1 MNAANGLKWLTTLF
15 DWSKHRAGWR
25 NVSWIDMSFQTF
37 MAEWQKLSLNAEAL
51 AALGAELRLRCD
63 GVEGDPQVRPLLQD
77 AAHRINPELFD
88 DLNPNQ
94 QRTAL
99 TLIQMA
105 LRQAVDL
112 LENPAR
118 GPGWK
123 IEDPAMLDAQG
134 QASRLLVH
142 NIETMAAQRPEFG
155 ATLNEPGVFLDV
167 GTGVGWLAIEA
178 ARSWPALRVVG
189 IDLWEPAL
197 KLARENLAQ
206 SRLNERIEFR
216 LQSVEQLDEHAV
228 YSLAWLPGPFIAQDM
243 VTTALQRIN
252 RALAPGGWLLFG
264 LYAPPPSALG
274 QALAKLRTVRG
285 GGHPWTTQQ
294 VEDQLKATGFESV
307 ETLPPTPAVLFVIGR
322 RAKGPSA

>member
-1 MNAANGLKWLTTLF
+1 
-15 DWSKHRAGWR
+15 
-25 NVSWIDMSFQTF
+25 
-37 MAEWQKLSLNAEAL
+37 MAEWQKLSLHAEAL

-63 GVEGDPQVRPLLQD
+63 GLEGDPQVRPLLQD
-77 AAHRINPELFD
+77 VAHRINPELFD

-99 TLIQMA
+99 TLIQMS

-118 GPGWK
+118 APGWR

-197 KLARENLAQ
+197 KLAHENLAQ

-228 YSLAWLPGPFIAQDM
+228 YTLAWLPGPFIAQDR

-252 RALAPGGWLLFG
+252 RALAPGWLAFIR
-264 LYAPPPSALG
+264 ALCATGERARPGSG
-274 QALAKLRTVRG
+274 QAVNCAWRRTSLD
-285 GGHPWTTQQ
+285 H
-294 VEDQLKATGFESV
+294 ATGR
-307 ETLPPTPAVLFVIGR
+307 TPAKSNGLRIGGNFVTDARSFVCDRSARKRRIGLASR
-322 RAKGPSA
+322 

>member
-1 MNAANGLKWLTTLF
+1 MRRERCERSERSGL
-15 DWSKHRAGWR
+15 
-25 NVSWIDMSFQTF
+25 
-37 MAEWQKLSLNAEAL
+37 
-51 AALGAELRLRCD
+51 ALGGERSEPPLEVCGEGTHQLAVA
-63 GVEGDPQVRPLLQD
+63 VE
-77 AAHRINPELFD
+77 F
-88 DLNPNQ
+88 DLNPSQ

-99 TLIQMA
+99 TLIQMS

-118 GPGWK
+118 APGWK
-123 IEDPAMLDAQG
+123 IEDPAMLEGQG

-178 ARSWPALRVVG
+178 ARCWPALRIVG

-197 KLARENLAQ
+197 KLAHENLAQ

-216 LQSVEQLDEHAV
+216 LQSVEQLDERAV
-228 YSLAWLPGPFIAQDM
+228 YTLAWLPGPFIAQDM
-243 VTTALQRIN
+243 VTIALQRIN

-264 LYAPPPSALG
+264 L
-274 QALAKLRTVRG
+274 
-285 GGHPWTTQQ
+285 
-294 VEDQLKATGFESV
+294 
-307 ETLPPTPAVLFVIGR
+307 
-322 RAKGPSA
+322 